1 MPQNSG
7 DLLGRKRKVKPLEI
21 YKTVKELETHDI
33 YKLYE
38 SRGIRIVHNPELF
51 THTSA
56 DARIITDIF
65 GNTTVFLRMRT
76 GEMPWFEE
84 FVLWHEF
91 GHFKTGGLAF
101 MPQAFNSE
109 AIQKQEELSQNIFAF
124 FGLLYSSRG
133 SQNFEGSS
141 KHLGIPEDVLQT
153 VMDAL
158 TSDPEF
164 SEYVARR

>member
-1 MPQNSG
+1 MPQNNG

-38 SRGIRIVHNPELF
+38 NRGIKIVHNPELF
-51 THTSA
+51 THSSA

-76 GEMPWFEE
+76 GETPWFEE

-91 GHFKTGGLAF
+91 GHFETGGLAF
-101 MPQAFNSE
+101 KPQAFNSE
-109 AIQKQEELSQNIFAF
+109 TIRKQEELSQNIFAF
-124 FGLLYSSRG
+124 FGLLYSPRG
-133 SQNFEGSS
+133 HQGSDGSFER
-141 KHLGIPEDVLQT
+141 LGIPESVLKT
-153 VMDAL
+153 VMDTL
-158 TSDPEF
+158 TSDQEF
-164 SEYVARR
+164 SEYITR